1 MSTVLP
7 NPPIS
12 ARERRRAYAV
22 DRLLNALEQ
31 LVSRHRA
38 LSVDDLHGHL
48 HAELVAAEVA
58 HQLAITRSD
67 LLRHPPLRV
76 NPGSTRDLA
85 VPPAHP
91 TPR

>member
-7 NPPIS
+7 TPSIS
-12 ARERRRAYAV
+12 ARERRRADAV
-22 DRLLNALEQ
+22 DRLLSALEQ

-38 LSVDDLHGHL
+38 LSVDDLYGHL

-58 HQLAITRSD
+58 HELAITRSD

-76 NPGSTRDLA
+76 NR
-85 VPPAHP
+85 
-91 TPR
+91 